1 MVGYKKAII
10 KIIYIEPLKANK
22 LIYLVS
28 VSSIATL
35 CLLLL
40 LLIRKILILQKQHE
54 KIAERK

>member
-10 KIIYIEPLKANK
+10 KIIHIEPLKANN

-40 LLIRKILILQKQHE
+40 LLIRKILILQQQHE